1 MQFFYWNASFEIG
14 IPLID
19 AQHRRLVDLIN
30 DLATA
35 ITEGGKLPEVGALL
49 QELRDYSLKH
59 FADEEEIMTGAPLS
73 EREKTRHRN
82 AHIGFVRK
90 VEEIGRRDD
99 LLSTDVS
106 EQVLEFLITWLISHI
121 LGADRQI
128 SQALKT
134 QAPPGEA
141 GAGVPTVEQLLINAL
156 GETERRFRLISDYAP
171 AMIWVCDPA
180 GVRGYVNRSW
190 NAFVGANA
198 PHDDG
203 CESVHPDDRETYRMR
218 IRTLLA
224 DPDGAE
230 IEYRLRKADGSYG
243 WVLERILPRWDS
255 GQIFMGLIA
264 SAIDITAIKK
274 SEEVLSRA
282 NHELEEE
289 VARRT
294 AELERLMLTDPLTG
308 IGNRRLLIERIQG
321 AIERAERS
329 GRPLATV
336 FIDIDHFK
344 RVNDAYGHPIGDR
357 LLVRVAGSLRANL
370 GAGDVVCRYG
380 GEEFVVVLE
389 ETPLLDA
396 LRTAERLRTAI
407 ARIRL
412 REMDTTVS
420 VSAGIAQWEPGQSV
434 DVFLARADK
443 ALYRAKEDGRDRC
456 VTASAI

>member
-35 ITEGGKLPEVGALL
+35 ITEGGRLPEVGALL
-49 QELRDYSLKH
+49 QELRDYSAKH
-59 FADEEEIMTGAPLS
+59 FADEEGIMDTTLLS
-73 EREKTRHRN
+73 EGEKARHRR
-82 AHIGFVRK
+82 AHTGFVKK
-90 VEEIGRRDD
+90 VEEIARRDD

-106 EQVLEFLITWLISHI
+106 EQVLEFLITWLVSHI
-121 LGADRQI
+121 LGSDRKI
-128 SQALKT
+128 SRALASPA
-134 QAPPGEA
+134 APEEA
-141 GAGVPTVEQLLINAL
+141 GGAVPSVEQVLINAL
-156 GETERRFRLISDYAP
+156 GETERRFRLISDYTP

-180 GVRGYVNRSW
+180 GSRSYVNRSW
-190 NAFVGANA
+190 SSFVGADA

-203 CESVHPDDRETYRMR
+203 SGHVHPEDRTAYRAR
-218 IRTLLA
+218 IRRLLEQPTS
-224 DPDGAE
+224 DE
-230 IEYRLRKADGSYG
+230 IEYRLRKADGSHG

-255 GQIFMGLIA
+255 GQVFMGLIA

-274 SEEVLSRA
+274 SEEILSRA
-282 NHELEEE
+282 NRELEEE

-308 IGNRRLLIERIQG
+308 IGNRRRLIEHIAG
-321 AIERAERS
+321 AVERACRS
-329 GRPLATV
+329 GRPLTAV
-336 FIDIDHFK
+336 FLDLDHFK

-357 LLVRVAGSLRANL
+357 LLARVAGTLRANL
-370 GAGDVVCRYG
+370 RSCDVVCRYG

-389 ETPLLDA
+389 ETSLLDA

-412 REMDTTVS
+412 REMDAAVS
-420 VSAGIAQWEPGQSV
+420 VSAGIAQWEPGQSI
-434 DVFLARADK
+434 DGFLAQADK
-443 ALYRAKEDGRDRC
+443 ALYRAKADGRDRC
-456 VTASAI
+456 VATTAL